1 MNRYNFLKDE
11 EIYDAFNKLRN
22 AFLAAKN
29 GVEVEKILNGLLTND
44 EKIKIGR
51 RILIAEY
58 VASGIGIDEISSRL
72 NVGKNTISKVSKALN
87 DDFEWFSLIERRRM
101 VVEKE
106 YKKHSYREVGGS
118 LLVHKGKE
126 YTGFKRKN
134 VKR

>member
-11 EIYDAFNKLRN
+11 DIYEAFNKLRN
-22 AFLAAKN
+22 AFLAAQN
-29 GVEVEKILNGLLTND
+29 GVEVDKILNGLLTND

-58 VASGIGIDEISSRL
+58 IVAGIGIDEICSQL
-72 NVGKNTISKVSKALN
+72 NVGKNTISNVTKAL
-87 DDFEWFSLIERRRM
+87 DDNFEWFGLIEKRRT

-106 YKKHSYREVGGS
+106 YRKHSHREVGGS
-118 LLVHKGKE
+118 LLVHKKRE
-126 YTGFKRKN
+126 YTGFKRKD